1 MTLVNSFQDLEV
13 WQVGRALRRRFY
25 ELSRRLPESE
35 RFNLFQQ
42 IRRAGVSLT
51 ANLAEG
57 YGRYHFKENI
67 QHCRVSRGSAYE
79 LLDHPVTC
87 QDEGYIP
94 SEEFE
99 SFQEDLMTFMRL
111 INGYIRSIGKTGN
124 GQ

>member
-51 ANLAEG
+51 PKLAEG

-79 LLDHPVTC
+79 LLDHLVTC

>member
-79 LLDHPVTC
+79 LLDHLVTC